1 MGFLMRIV
9 LLSVFIMKMCAEVRL
24 AENISKIEFV

>member
-1 MGFLMRIV
+1 MRIV
-9 LLSVFIMKMCAEVRL
+9 LLSVFIMKMFAEVRL